1 MSARLAL
8 LRHAPTAWNLEKRLQ
23 GRADVPLSPEGRA
36 QLARR
41 RLPAPWDSWRALASP
56 LGRCLETAA
65 ALGLTVA
72 VEPRLIEMDWGE
84 YQGRT
89 IDELRERHGV
99 DFAANERRGLDL
111 TPPGGESPRAVQA
124 RLAPL
129 LAEIAAAG
137 RPTLA
142 VTHRGVIRAIYARA
156 ADWDM
161 TGEPPAAL
169 DLYALHVFVLEAG
182 GAPRIDRL
190 NVALAD
196 RFEPAR

>member
-1 MSARLAL
+1 
-8 LRHAPTAWNLEKRLQ
+8 
-23 GRADVPLSPEGRA
+23 
-36 QLARR
+36 
-41 RLPAPWDSWRALASP
+41 
-56 LGRCLETAA
+56 
-65 ALGLTVA
+65 
-72 VEPRLIEMDWGE
+72 MDWGE

-111 TPPGGESPRAVQA
+111 APPGGESPRAVQA

-129 LAEIAAAG
+129 LAELAAAG

-156 ADWDM
+156 AGWNM
-161 TGEPPAAL
+161 TGEPPDVL

-182 GAPRIDRL
+182 GAPRIERL

-196 RFEPAR
+196 RAEPVR